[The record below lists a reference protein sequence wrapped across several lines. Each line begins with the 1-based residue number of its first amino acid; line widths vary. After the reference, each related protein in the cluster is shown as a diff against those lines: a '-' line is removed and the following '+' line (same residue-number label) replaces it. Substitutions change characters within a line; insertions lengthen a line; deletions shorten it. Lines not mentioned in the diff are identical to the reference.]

1 MTPMTTDVFVHKGH
15 GRLVRYTVHTSQA
28 CNSYLEQELTW
39 PKVGQTLHL
48 ERRSI
53 CLKTGQVSIGHHYAL
68 TDLSPDQA
76 DPTTLFQLWHHHWH
90 VENKL
95 HWVRDVNFAED
106 RSQARTGSLPLTLS
120 LLRNAVISLF
130 RLYGYDQI
138 SEARTYFSLN
148 VQLACSFVGI
158 PLE

>member
-1 MTPMTTDVFVHKGH
+1 MVPIRTNVFVEKGH
-15 GRLVRYTVHTSQA
+15 GRLIRYTLLTSQA
-28 CNSYLEQELTW
+28 CNAYLEQDLAW
-39 PKVGQTLHL
+39 PKVGQTLAL
-48 ERRSI
+48 ERQATS
-53 CLKTGQVSIGHHYAL
+53 LKTGQVTTQRHYAL

-76 DPTTLFQLWHHHWH
+76 DPTTLFRLWRQHWH

-95 HWVRDVNFAED
+95 HWVRDVDFAED
-106 RSQARTGSLPLTLS
+106 LCQARTGSLPFNLS

-130 RLYGYDQI
+130 RLYGYHHLTD
-138 SEARTYFSLN
+138 ARTYFSLN